1 MPLFL
6 RRDVSGKHLTTS
18 RYRDTIMTV
27 KKKTK
32 ENKLI
37 DMELLEE
44 VAPTLRA
51 LAHPMR
57 LRIIDFLKHGE
68 QPVSKIIEATGK
80 SQALT
85 SHQLGLLRAH
95 GVVKARREGNRV
107 FYRIVDGPA
116 LVLLGCIQKHKGR
129 HRHDSPRKRV
139 IPEPGSRPQR
149 RRR

>member
-1 MPLFL
+1 
-6 RRDVSGKHLTTS
+6 LTTS

-27 KKKTK
+27 KKRTK

-116 LVLLGCIQKHKGR
+116 LVLLGCIQNAREGTGTILR
-129 HRHDSPRKRV
+129 GNASSLSPAAVRSENKDK
-139 IPEPGSRPQR
+139 PKKA
-149 RRR
+149 